1 MTKDHAQG
9 VFIRFI
15 DFRGELLLRASAIDG
30 VTPAGK
36 NGADEATYVYLNG
49 TRLLVELP
57 YQTVREIISEAEK
70 ARQVNAMNPISKL
83 FVWIQKLKYRKQI
96 KGRCDGQRI

>member
-1 MTKDHAQG
+1 MTKEHAQG

-30 VTPAGK
+30 VVPSEK
-36 NGADEATYVYLNG
+36 NATTYVYLNG
-49 TRLLVELP
+49 TRLTVELP

-70 ARQVNAMNPISKL
+70 ARLANGDEPYIEIICMDSETE
-83 FVWIQKLKYRKQI
+83 IQKA
-96 KGRCDGQRI
+96 D

>member
-36 NGADEATYVYLNG
+36 RSRAEATYVYLNG
-49 TRLLVELP
+49 TRTACELRCTGP
-57 YQTVREIISEAEK
+57 VQEK
-70 ARQVNAMNPISKL
+70 
-83 FVWIQKLKYRKQI
+83 
-96 KGRCDGQRI
+96 

>member
-36 NGADEATYVYLNG
+36 NGADEATYAYLNG
-49 TRLLVELP
+49 TRLACGTSRTRP
-57 YQTVREIISEAEK
+57 YEKIISEAEK
-70 ARQVNAMNPISKL
+70 AHQVNGDEPYIEIILYGFRS
-83 FVWIQKLKYRKQI
+83 
-96 KGRCDGQRI
+96 

>member
-1 MTKDHAQG
+1 MTKEHAQG

-30 VTPAGK
+30 VAPAGK

-70 ARQVNAMNPISKL
+70 ARQANGDISKL
-83 FVWIQKLKYRKQI
+83 FAWLQKQKFRKQI

>member
-1 MTKDHAQG
+1 MTKEHAQG

-30 VTPAGK
+30 VAPAGK

-49 TRLLVELP
+49 TRLLVEL
-57 YQTVREIISEAEK
+57 R
-70 ARQVNAMNPISKL
+70 
-83 FVWIQKLKYRKQI
+83 
-96 KGRCDGQRI
+96 

>member
-49 TRLLVELP
+49 TRLLVNFRTRP
-57 YQTVREIISEAEK
+57 YEK
-70 ARQVNAMNPISKL
+70 SLAKLKRHARLMAMNPISKL

-96 KGRCDGQRI
+96 KGCCNGQRI